1 MQASS
6 RAYLPETLNRMTTVL
21 GRATQELN
29 LASAPA
35 CEKERLAACILSF
48 GNTYSDVNRLLEKS
62 VRLYLRSRYRPIASW
77 PREAEAGVFL

>member
-6 RAYLPETLNRMTTVL
+6 RAYLPDVLDRMTTVL

-77 PREAEAGVFL
+77 PRVAEAGVFL

>member
-6 RAYLPETLNRMTTVL
+6 RAYLPEALDRMTTVL

-35 CEKERLAACILSF
+35 CEKERLASCILSV
-48 GNTYSDVNRLLEKS
+48 GNTYPDVNRLLEKS
-62 VRLYLRSRYRPIASW
+62 VRLDLRSRCKPIASW
-77 PREAEAGVFL
+77 SRATEADVFF